1 MHSTAVA
8 KDSTLPDAA
17 CEALCRAQYSRVLQ
31 LCRFLLVDR
40 AEAEE
45 TAQDVFLKLVR
56 QWQGDVQ
63 ILSWEAWLT
72 RVTVNACRDRQRSA
86 WWKWWRRGGRAAQ
99 ELELPSLQ
107 PNPEEHALSREQQQH
122 VWLRFRA
129 LSSRQREVFVLR
141 RLEGL
146 SSEEVAAVL
155 GLSSG
160 SVKRHLFLALRHLQ
174 KALGDLS

>member
-1 MHSTAVA
+1 MHSAAVT
-8 KDSTLPDAA
+8 KDASPD
-17 CEALCRAQYSRVLQ
+17 CEALCRAQYGRVLQ
-31 LCRFLLVDR
+31 LCRFLLSDR

-45 TAQDVFLKLVR
+45 IAQEVFLKLVR
-56 QWQGDVQ
+56 QWQTDVQ
-63 ILSWEAWLT
+63 VRSWEAWLT

-86 WWKWWRRGGRAAQ
+86 WWKWWRKRSREFQ
-99 ELELPSLQ
+99 ELELPSTQLT
-107 PNPEEHALSREQQQH
+107 PEQHALSREQQQH

-146 SSEEVAAVL
+146 SSEEVATAL